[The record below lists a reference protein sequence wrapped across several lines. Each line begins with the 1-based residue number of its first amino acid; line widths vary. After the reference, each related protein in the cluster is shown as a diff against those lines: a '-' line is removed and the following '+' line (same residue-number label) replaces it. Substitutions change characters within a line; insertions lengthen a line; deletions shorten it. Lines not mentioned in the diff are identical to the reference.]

1 MKTKVL
7 SIIATVIGT
16 FCIAGFLAA
25 CNQTATK
32 ESPAQKENALI
43 GSWQTLNGPPTIYSF
58 QDNHTFAITYKGGP
72 VLEKASKMGHW
83 KLDADQ
89 LTIVTDKRTAGDGR
103 EMPPLEKG
111 ESVTWNI
118 MSVSES
124 AMVWRNVSFQ
134 PLKVELK
141 LSRIKSAPAMATKEQ
156 NP

>member
-1 MKTKVL
+1 
-7 SIIATVIGT
+7 
-16 FCIAGFLAA
+16 
-25 CNQTATK
+25 
-32 ESPAQKENALI
+32 
-43 GSWQTLNGPPTIYSF
+43 
-58 QDNHTFAITYKGGP
+58 
-72 VLEKASKMGHW
+72 
-83 KLDADQ
+83 
-89 LTIVTDKRTAGDGR
+89 
-103 EMPPLEKG
+103 MPPLEKG